1 MIFDL
6 DIVST
11 KGGCKMGKASK
22 RKNFLAVLVLLC
34 SLFLLLS
41 CGGGS
46 SGGGDAPNP
55 NNSSPVV
62 QIVSPADGSNFA
74 VGDEIQFS
82 GSCSDNEDGVLSGS
96 SLVWT
101 SDLDGQIGTGET
113 FNSTTL
119 STGSHQ
125 ITLTGTDSN
134 GAVGT
139 DTVTIIVSQTVTGLF
154 DLTVGKT
161 FNYKVTDLN
170 NSSNSWLA
178 TVYIQDTEII
188 GSTAYYN
195 LIVTNE
201 YGTNEVRAFTAR
213 STKDEFYFFIGGS
226 EILWFKTGNVGYSFI
241 RWPGGDNDTAT
252 VTAIGDI
259 TVPYGVVSAYE
270 FSITEQGAVSP
281 YLIQSV
287 SPGIGLVRLVD
298 HDNETIMELVSY

>member
-1 MIFDL
+1 
-6 DIVST
+6 
-11 KGGCKMGKASK
+11 MGKGSK
-22 RKNFLAVLVLLC
+22 RKKFLAVLVLLC
-34 SLFLLLS
+34 SLVFLLS

-46 SGGGDAPNP
+46 SGGGDDPNP

-62 QIVSPADGSNFA
+62 QIVSPADGSNFS
-74 VGDEIQFS
+74 VGDEIHFT

-101 SDLDGQIGTGET
+101 SDLDSQIGTGET
-113 FNSTTL
+113 FNSTNL

-134 GAVGT
+134 GAEGT
-139 DTVTIIVSQTVTGLF
+139 DTVTIIISQTDTELF

-178 TVYIQDTEII
+178 TVYIQNTETIDSKI
-188 GSTAYYN
+188 YYH

-201 YGTNEVRAFTAR
+201 YGTNEVRTLIAR
-213 STKDEFYFFIGGS
+213 STKDELYFIEGGT
-226 EILWFKTGNVGYSFI
+226 EILWFKTGSVGYSFI
-241 RWPGGDNDTAT
+241 RWPGGDNDNAT
-252 VTAIGDI
+252 ITAIGDI

-270 FSITEQGAVSP
+270 FSISEQGAASP

-287 SPGIGLVRLVD
+287 SPGIGLVRIVD
-298 HDNETIMELVSY
+298 HDSETIMELVSD